1 METANL
7 GHRLKFFG
15 MDSGAF
21 YYDKNGDKT
30 MNKQIDY
37 NGLPYWIMEYCA
49 RMQKSGK
56 LPCALFTDD
65 FQYGEWGKILPEEW
79 IDEAIKAG
87 DINKA
92 LEKYFDVMGD
102 LEHLFSCLCYFHIDV
117 SKTLPEQILYLRIRT
132 GDVIEMHYIVGQGS
146 EFLIT
151 LAENSENLPLVIDW
165 DEAVKLS
172 KLTTLDQ
179 ARWYFNDMYSR
190 ADKNQKAFLEEN
202 KDKIFFFLGV
212 SVIRYGFV
220 QRINL
225 NNLYESLKGENIL

>member
-1 METANL
+1 
-7 GHRLKFFG
+7 
-15 MDSGAF
+15 
-21 YYDKNGDKT
+21 

-151 LAENSENLPLVIDW
+151 LAENTENLPLIIDW
-165 DEAVKLS
+165 DEALKLS
-172 KLTTLDQ
+172 TLSSFGQ
-179 ARWYFNDMYSR
+179 AKWYYNDMFNK
-190 ADKNQKAFLEEN
+190 ADKEQKAFLEEN
-202 KDKIFFFLGV
+202 KDKIFFLLGI
-212 SVIRYGFV
+212 SVILYGFV
-220 QRINL
+220 DRINL
-225 NNLYESLKGENIL
+225 NKLYDSLKGENIL

>member
-1 METANL
+1 
-7 GHRLKFFG
+7 
-15 MDSGAF
+15 
-21 YYDKNGDKT
+21 

>member
-1 METANL
+1 
-7 GHRLKFFG
+7 

-165 DEAVKLS
+165 DEALKLS
-172 KLTTLDQ
+172 TLSSFDQ
-179 ARWYFNDMYSR
+179 AKWYYNDMFNK
-190 ADKNQKAFLEEN
+190 ADKKQKAFLEEN
-202 KDKIFFFLGV
+202 KDKIFYLLGL

-220 QRINL
+220 DRINL
-225 NNLYESLKGENIL
+225 NKLYDSLKGENIL

>member
-1 METANL
+1 
-7 GHRLKFFG
+7 
-15 MDSGAF
+15 
-21 YYDKNGDKT
+21 

-56 LPCALFTDD
+56 LTCALFTDD

-92 LEKYFDVMGD
+92 PEKYFDVIGD

-117 SKTLPEQILYLRIRT
+117 SKTLPEQILYLRLRT

-179 ARWYFNDMYSR
+179 ARWYFNDMYSK
-190 ADKNQKAFLEEN
+190 ADKKQKAFLEEN

>member
-1 METANL
+1 MN
-7 GHRLKFFG
+7 
-15 MDSGAF
+15 SGAF

>member
-1 METANL
+1 
-7 GHRLKFFG
+7 
-15 MDSGAF
+15 MD
-21 YYDKNGDKT
+21 
-30 MNKQIDY
+30 KQIDY

-56 LPCALFTDD
+56 LSCALFTDD
-65 FQYGEWGKILPEEW
+65 FQYGEWRKILPEEW

-102 LEHLFSCLCYFHIDV
+102 LEHLFSCLCYFHIDATE
-117 SKTLPEQILYLRIRT
+117 SFPEQILYLRIRT

-151 LAENSENLPLVIDW
+151 LTENTENLPLIIDW
-165 DEAVKLS
+165 NEALKLS
-172 KLTTLDQ
+172 TLSSFDQ
-179 ARWYFNDMYSR
+179 AKWYYNDMFNK
-190 ADKNQKAFLEEN
+190 ADKEQKAFLEEN
-202 KDKIFFFLGV
+202 KDKIFFLLGL

-220 QRINL
+220 DRINL
-225 NNLYESLKGENIL
+225 NKLYDSLKGKNIL